1 MGIKSFLIKPY
12 AAWVAARVR
21 QWSSNAVAHQQS
33 IMHNL
38 VENGIA
44 TVYGKEHGFYEVR
57 NYSDFK
63 KKVPLRDYEQL
74 KGYIDRVV
82 AGEKDVLW
90 PGKPK
95 YFAKTS
101 GTTSGVKYIPITHS
115 SVGNHFYSAQNA
127 MMLFMHQQHDTSM
140 MDGNLLFLS
149 GSPELEEKNGIKT
162 GRLSGIVN
170 HEIPAYLKRNQVPSW
185 ETNCIDDWEIK
196 VDRIA
201 EETLKKDMRLISG
214 IPPWMQMYFDRLHEK
229 TGGKRIIEIFP
240 NLKVIS
246 HGGVNFEPYR
256 AKLEQ
261 SIGRKIPTVETYPA
275 SEGFIAYQDSQHE
288 EGLLLNVNS
297 GIFFEFVPA
306 GEIFSDNPKR
316 LSLAEVETGVNYA
329 IVINSN
335 AGLWGYVIGDTVKF
349 VNLNPY
355 RIVVTGRIK
364 HFISAFGEHVIAEEI
379 EQALMEAVKMQNTA
393 ITEFTV
399 APKIQTVNELPYHE
413 WWIEFGKKPDDLAT
427 FARTIDDILRRKNIY
442 YNDLVEGKILQPLKI
457 KVLKKDA
464 FIEYMKSKGKL
475 GGQNKVPR
483 LSNDR
488 ALADELEKYVEDG
501 S

>member
-1 MGIKSFLIKPY
+1 MGIKSFLVKPY
-12 AAWVAARVR
+12 AAYVAACVKR
-21 QWSSNAVAHQQS
+21 WSSNAVAHQHRM
-33 IMHNL
+33 MHYL
-38 VENGIA
+38 VENGA
-44 TVYGKEHGFYEVR
+44 ETAYGKDHQMHNVRRYE
-57 NYSDFK
+57 DFK
-63 KKVPLRDYEQL
+63 RAIPLRDYEQL
-74 KGYIDRVV
+74 KPYIDRVV
-82 AGEKDVLW
+82 EGEKDVLW
-90 PGKPK
+90 HGKPK

-101 GTTSGVKYIPITHS
+101 GTTSGVKYIPITSS
-115 SVGNHFYSAQNA
+115 SVDNHYYSAQTA
-127 MMLFMHQQHDTSM
+127 IMLFMHGQHDTSM

-170 HEIPAYLKRNQVPSW
+170 HEIPGWLKRNQVPSW
-185 ETNCIDDWEIK
+185 ETNCIDDWETK

-201 EETLKKDMRLISG
+201 DETLKKDMRLISG
-214 IPPWMQMYFDRLHEK
+214 IPPWLQMYFDRLHEK
-229 TGGKRIIEIFP
+229 TNGKRIIEIFP

-261 SIGRKIPTVETYPA
+261 SIGRKVPTVETYPA
-275 SEGFIAYQDSQHE
+275 SEGFIAYQDSQHA

-306 GEIFSDNPKR
+306 NEIFNENPKR
-316 LSLAEVETGVNYA
+316 LSLNEVEAGVNYA
-329 IVINSN
+329 IIINSN

-355 RIVVTGRIK
+355 RIIVTGRIK

-379 EQALMEAVKMQNTA
+379 EHALMEAVKKQHA
-393 ITEFTV
+393 EVTEFTV

-413 WWIEFGKKPDDLAT
+413 WWIELGKKPDDLAT
-427 FARTIDDILRRKNIY
+427 FAYSIDDALRKKNIY
-442 YNDLVEGKILQPLKI
+442 YNDLIEGKILQPLKI
-457 KVLKKDA
+457 KVLKKGA
-464 FIEYMKSKGKL
+464 FIEYMKAKGKL

-483 LSNDR
+483 LSNNR
-488 ALADELEKYVEDG
+488 TLVDELEKFLEN
-501 S
+501 